1 MLWAGPQH
9 NVEPLTP
16 ANPSSSAPIPAYLAP
31 GLPMEELMSSTFTW
45 YWLQKLGARTPPHVL
60 LLWTP
65 TQIHLPSKRAPTA
78 TQGPA
83 RLSLLQ
89 PWRSLAEADLW
100 RCPRWGNPYRVS
112 TSGLAQVAGG
122 REAAVWHEVLSVGQG
137 PRGCRLA
144 QMPQKSH
151 GAIPPAMCK
160 QPDVPYITL
169 GAHMMYVRMLCRRM
183 QRSWGAVG
191 CFSALLPLH
200 IVLPVLSSVI
210 LMPRT
215 REPCSEVI
223 ALFFSSSS
231 WVGAMLWRQKQLGI
245 PAYKG

>member
-144 QMPQKSH
+144 QMPQKKPWSNPPSH
-151 GAIPPAMCK
+151 VQAARCTIYYFRCSHDVCENALQAHAALMRSSGMLFCPSSFAHCASRPVFSNPHAKNKGTLQWGDCIIFFFFFLSGCHAVKTGAARHTC
-160 QPDVPYITL
+160 L
-169 GAHMMYVRMLCRRM
+169 
-183 QRSWGAVG
+183 
-191 CFSALLPLH
+191 
-200 IVLPVLSSVI
+200 
-210 LMPRT
+210 
-215 REPCSEVI
+215 
-223 ALFFSSSS
+223 
-231 WVGAMLWRQKQLGI
+231 
-245 PAYKG
+245 